1 MGHRYYKAFYDAE
14 KALIFVNSLYG
25 VRFWVLLH
33 EVGHH
38 LLCLLPRTDF
48 VYKLNQVWNPL
59 GVSLLTFIIIV
70 VEVVLRYPG

>member
-14 KALIFVNSLYG
+14 KALIFLNSLYG

-33 EVGHH
+33 EVVHH

-48 VYKLNQVWNPL
+48 VYKLNQVFDWL
-59 GVSLLTFIIIV
+59 DFVVSYKKYMSLEKW
-70 VEVVLRYPG
+70 VEIS